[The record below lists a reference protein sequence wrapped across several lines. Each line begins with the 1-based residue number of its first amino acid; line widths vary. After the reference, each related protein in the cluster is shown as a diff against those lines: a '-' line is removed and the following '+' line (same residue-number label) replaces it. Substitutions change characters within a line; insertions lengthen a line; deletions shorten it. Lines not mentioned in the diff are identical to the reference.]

1 MKLLDIILTL
11 LSLGFEMLD
20 SNFVI
25 FQSDLIVVCL
35 RLNIIIFFLQVLKLI
50 KHRLLIEVL
59 GVVDEELQLLNL
71 VLLEVNLLKLHR
83 FFKSV

>member
-1 MKLLDIILTL
+1 MLDIILTL

-50 KHRLLIEVL
+50 KHRLLIEML